1 MKTIIENLDRL
12 SYLSEAQKKSIEV
25 KAQAHLRFS
34 NISFEVKKVDE
45 KELIVQ
51 TVQLKHLSENY
62 ADAKKLIEV
71 TETVFAP
78 ILYGRKLRVGAKPY
92 FEAPADVVTFIWI
105 KEQMAK
111 KEIKA
116 AELEQKLGIDRST
129 ISQYLSGKRELSRGV
144 KSMFYFFFAYEELV
158 DNVAKTD
165 NSDVLMGA

>member
-1 MKTIIENLDRL
+1 MKTIVENLDRI
-12 SYLSEAQKKSIEV
+12 SYLNEAQKKSIEV

-71 TETVFAP
+71 TESIFAP
-78 ILYGRKLRVGAKPY
+78 VLYGRKLRVGAKPY
-92 FEAPADVVTFIWI
+92 FEAPADVVTTAWI

-111 KEIKA
+111 HGIKA
-116 AELEQKLGIDRST
+116 AELEEKLGIDKST
-129 ISQYLSGKRELSRGV
+129 ISQYLGGKRELSRGV
-144 KSMFYFFFAYEELV
+144 KSMFYYFFAYNSLV
-158 DNVAKTD
+158 DKTIKTD
-165 NSDVLMGA
+165 NSRFIMGA